1 MQHTAIIP
9 YGDGAGFVVDTEL
22 VIRPGGVLEQI
33 LKNRLALIT
42 VQSFDPLGEIAV
54 YIQRLFARLRMR
66 DYNRVGDWMFGQ
78 LEIKLTPVMFC
89 EQGLNKCLHGIRQT
103 FIGLVLIGIERC
115 TTQ

>member
-42 VQSFDPLGEIAV
+42 VQSFDTLGEIAV
-54 YIQRLFARLRMR
+54 YIPRLVARLRC
-66 DYNRVGDWMFGQ
+66 VITTGWVTG
-78 LEIKLTPVMFC
+78 
-89 EQGLNKCLHGIRQT
+89 CLDN
-103 FIGLVLIGIERC
+103 LKSN
-115 TTQ
+115 